1 MWEVESLRQ
10 NLGSQK
16 LERAQLLAF
25 QDTHWE
31 PGGLQIPNQKKG
43 KPKSRRPQMGLAPI
57 ESQQSGLKSW
67 ESNESV
73 TCCTQRFRH
82 SSTKVLWRTQHFWIS
97 QVDRN
102 THLTGLCLLLPGFH
116 GDKHSGL
123 YPQNFKVGVLFL
135 FSSERLLVSTAFC
148 MDWQG
153 YPNCFHK
160 TVIGSCY
167 IISSLLMYAYQLWP
181 HVQLKYFAGRMVP
194 AVDPRPRSLPSLF
207 INIRKSFHL
216 LRLFNKG
223 SIRSPEPKVFSPH
236 GYLCV
241 LEKSLLRLCTCIF
254 SLFHFSKT
262 QRFQCGGQEE
272 GMKRKPPFLAR
283 LHL

>member
-1 MWEVESLRQ
+1 MWEVESRRQ

-16 LERAQLLAF
+16 LERALLLAF

-82 SSTKVLWRTQHFWIS
+82 SSTKVWWRTQHFWIS

-102 THLTGLCLLLPGFH
+102 THLTGPCLLLPGFH

-135 FSSERLLVSTAFC
+135 FSSERLVVSTAFC

-181 HVQLKYFAGRMVP
+181 HVQLKCFAGRMVP

-207 INIRKSFHL
+207 INSWKSFHL
-216 LRLFNKG
+216 LSFQQGKYKITRTKG
-223 SIRSPEPKVFSPH
+223 FLSPWLSVCTREELAETL
-236 GYLCV
+236 YLHFLPLSFLKDTV
-241 LEKSLLRLCTCIF
+241 LPVWRTRRRDEEKHQAS
-254 SLFHFSKT
+254 
-262 QRFQCGGQEE
+262 
-272 GMKRKPPFLAR
+272 FLG
-283 LHL
+283 